1 MGLVDS
7 IEEHFPIASWQRCI
21 VHFYRNVFSVVP
33 RNRMREVAAM
43 LKAIHAQEDLLEARV
58 KAVAVAEK
66 LLKMKLGKA
75 AKKVAES
82 IDETLSYMKYPREHW
97 LRIRTN
103 NPLERIMREIKRRT
117 RVVGTSPDGDSAV
130 MLAAA
135 RLRYIMGT
143 KWSTRKYL
151 NMDLL
156 KEVNLDA
163 S

>member
-1 MGLVDS
+1 MHHVRS
-7 IEEHFPIASWQRCI
+7 
-21 VHFYRNVFSVVP
+21 
-33 RNRMREVAAM
+33 
-43 LKAIHAQEDLLEARV
+43 QEDLPEARA
-58 KAVAVAEK
+58 KSAAVAEK
-66 LLKMKLGKA
+66 LLEMKLSKA
-75 AKKVAES
+75 SKMVAES
-82 IDETLSYMKYPREHW
+82 IDETLSYMNFPREHW

-117 RVVGTSPDGDSAV
+117 RVVGSFPDGESAV